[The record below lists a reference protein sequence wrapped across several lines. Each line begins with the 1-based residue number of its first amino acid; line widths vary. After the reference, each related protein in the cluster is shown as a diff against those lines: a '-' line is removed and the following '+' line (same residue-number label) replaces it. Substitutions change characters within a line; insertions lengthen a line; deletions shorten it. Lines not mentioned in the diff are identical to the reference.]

1 MARIVGVTL
10 PDEKRIVIALTYI
23 YGIGN
28 SVSKELLTK
37 LNIDFNKRTKELT
50 ESELNE
56 LQAEIAKITTEGDLQ
71 RKHSMDIKRLQE
83 IGSYRGVRHR
93 KRLPVRGQRT
103 QCNARTRKG
112 HKRLTVAG
120 KKKATK

>member
-1 MARIVGVTL
+1 
-10 PDEKRIVIALTYI
+10 VIALTYI